1 MNTNKLYY
9 TFDELK
15 LDLHSI
21 VKKIEVDKWI
31 PDIIIGP
38 CRGAYIPGVML
49 SHHFKKPFEGFV
61 WQTRDGTKKD
71 LNKLEEIIKEN
82 KGKKVLLID
91 DINDSGLTLTAIV
104 NEINKVDPSIN
115 LKTCVIFSKTQSRF
129 SSVDYF
135 SKQLTPEN
143 NPWVVFPYEEW

>member
-21 VKKIEVDKWI
+21 VKKIEVDEWI